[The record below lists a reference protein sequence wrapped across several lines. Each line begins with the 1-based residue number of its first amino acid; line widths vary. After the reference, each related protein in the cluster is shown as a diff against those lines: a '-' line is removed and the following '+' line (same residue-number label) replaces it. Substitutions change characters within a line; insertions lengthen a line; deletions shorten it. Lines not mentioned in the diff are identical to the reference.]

1 MLITHMLA
9 SMPAVI
15 KVHQN
20 HATLD
25 PGTTEV
31 HNDPPRDS
39 HLYTKPCEHC
49 GLQASQ
55 AELFSLKL
63 NERRLKHLRWFAF
76 L

>member
-1 MLITHMLA
+1 MLITHMLS

-20 HATLD
+20 HTTLY

-31 HNDPPRDS
+31 HNDPPGDS
-39 HLYTKPCEHC
+39 HLYTKPSECY

-55 AELFSLKL
+55 AELFSFEL
-63 NERRLKHLRWFAF
+63 NEGRLKHLRWFAF